1 MGPLPGLE
9 VGHPT
14 AASSVSTGVSTV
26 NAETQAKHDGEMNGE
41 CSSSS
46 SGGAWESKLSDVVKG
61 VAKAK
66 AAHNHHHPN
75 HLQAQKPLLNGPPAL
90 AVTVNVAATVT
101 SSIPKGSVPESQA
114 CPSLPHGD
122 LAQSMLALTPPTS
135 PGKKDRP
142 FHALAAKAN
151 KQNQQLKGWPKGW
164 DRSRGACLTPRW
176 PSRARS
182 GWSSWPAKSR
192 SANWNRSARGGG
204 RQQHGFLNQ

>member
-1 MGPLPGLE
+1 M
-9 VGHPT
+9 
-14 AASSVSTGVSTV
+14 

-101 SSIPKGSVPESQA
+101 SSIPKGLA
-114 CPSLPHGD
+114 THSLR
-122 LAQSMLALTPPTS
+122 AVCT
-135 PGKKDRP
+135 
-142 FHALAAKAN
+142 
-151 KQNQQLKGWPKGW
+151 QLKMQYLQFSTVLPN
-164 DRSRGACLTPRW
+164 C
-176 PSRARS
+176 
-182 GWSSWPAKSR
+182 
-192 SANWNRSARGGG
+192 
-204 RQQHGFLNQ
+204 